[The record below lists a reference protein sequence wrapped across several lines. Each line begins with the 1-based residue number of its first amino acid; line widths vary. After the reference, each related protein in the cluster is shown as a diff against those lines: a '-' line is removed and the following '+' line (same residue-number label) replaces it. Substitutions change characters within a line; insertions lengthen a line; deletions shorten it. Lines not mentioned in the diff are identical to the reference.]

1 MPRIFA
7 QQACLML
14 PDNEFIFPFLQQAF
28 FQVDVFQLFDIIVE
42 SKQQDGKF
50 HTLEDFEALAAH
62 VH

>member
-1 MPRIFA
+1 
-7 QQACLML
+7 ML
-14 PDNEFIFPFLQQAF
+14 PDNELIFPFLQQAF